1 MLIQPVDYFL
11 VAWFT
16 LAAVSTAYVGWD
28 QYRNNPEPVVMKWGF
43 ILVTLY
49 MGPLGLLL
57 YVLADKE
64 PRPGEHERFIQPL
77 WKQGVGSTIHC
88 VAGDATGII
97 LAAAITAIL
106 GLPMWIDLIVEYLA
120 GFTFGLLIFQAL
132 FMKSMMGG
140 TYTQNVRTVFMPELI
155 SMNFMMAGM
164 APVMSFL
171 MMGRD
176 MRAMVPTE
184 LLFWGFMSLGVIA
197 GFAAAYPANVCLV
210 ARRLKHGLM
219 TKRSEGHA
227 AHAPSAHRE
236 HGHHPKRQSAHM
248 DHSSA
253 HEMSSDATRPQIV
266 TLALVSAFALA
277 VGLVAPA
284 NWVNLR
290 LSAHDVGG
298 PSCRRG

>member
-1 MLIQPVDYFL
+1 MIVQPYDYFL
-11 VAWFT
+11 IAWFV
-16 LAAVSTAYVGWD
+16 LAGLSTAYVAID
-28 QYRNNPEPVVMKWGF
+28 QFRNNPEPSVMRWGF

-64 PRPGEHERFIQPL
+64 PRPGEHERFISAL

-106 GLPMWIDLIVEYLA
+106 GLPMWIDLIVEYVA
-120 GFTFGLLIFQAL
+120 GFAFGLFIFQSL

-140 TYTQNVRTVFMPELI
+140 TYWQNVRKSFLPEFI
-155 SMNFMMAGM
+155 SMNFMMASM

-184 LLFWGFMSLGVIA
+184 LLFWGVMSLGVIA
-197 GFAAAYPANVCLV
+197 GFTVAYPSNVWLV

-219 TKRSEGHA
+219 TERKPESRFDVKKGQGA
-227 AHAPSAHRE
+227 SASHEQHLRGSQPLSG
-236 HGHHPKRQSAHM
+236 GHHDM
-248 DHSSA
+248 
-253 HEMSSDATRPQIV
+253 ESDATPAQR
-266 TLALVSAFALA
+266 TALA
-277 VGLVAPA
+277 GVSFLMLVAGMVAP
-284 NWVNLR
+284 
-290 LSAHDVGG
+290 
-298 PSCRRG
+298 

>member
-1 MLIQPVDYFL
+1 MIQPIDYLL
-11 VAWFT
+11 VVWFT
-16 LAAVSTAYVGWD
+16 LAIASTVYVAWD
-28 QYRNNPEPVVMKWGF
+28 QYRNNPEPTVMKWGF

-49 MGPLGLLL
+49 MGPFGLLL

-64 PRPGEHERFIQPL
+64 PRPGEHEQFIAPL

-97 LAAAITAIL
+97 LAAAVTALL

-120 GFTFGLLIFQAL
+120 GFAFGLFIFQSL

-140 TYTQNVRTVFMPELI
+140 TYLDNVRKTFLPELI

-184 LLFWGFMSLGVIA
+184 LLFWGVMSIGVIA
-197 GFAAAYPANVCLV
+197 GFTLAYPANVWLV
-210 ARRLKHGLM
+210 ARKLKHGLM
-219 TKRSEGHA
+219 TQRPPTAETGGREQPAKRQHA
-227 AHAPSAHRE
+227 QMQMQQADASG
-236 HGHHPKRQSAHM
+236 HGHHRQGHDMASHKGKGGDGHHM
-248 DHSSA
+248 
-253 HEMSSDATRPQIV
+253 ETDATTAQV
-266 TLALVSAFALA
+266 AALGA
-277 VGLVAPA
+277 V
-284 NWVNLR
+284 
-290 LSAHDVGG
+290 
-298 PSCRRG
+298 